1 MFPFLI
7 RSSYLEIIISFKPFN
22 STGAIPLLNYFNGV
36 SFEWAL
42 THRSFPRILP
52 DSSNFPG
59 AIPKFLSKFD
69 VRMNSHQ
76 SHAFS
81 KIDFKSFSLLAQPF
95 CFSFSRSISTIHGGV
110 SRRHSRILK
119 TEEEF
124 LLNPYPFFQR
134 CVVQV

>member
-1 MFPFLI
+1 MSSKI

-22 STGAIPLLNYFNGV
+22 STGAISLLNCSTVF
-36 SFEWAL
+36 SFQWAL
-42 THRSFPRILP
+42 THRSFPGILP

-59 AIPKFLSKFD
+59 AILKFISMFD
-69 VRMNSHQ
+69 VRTNFHQ

-81 KIDFKSFSLLAQPF
+81 KINFKFFSSLVKPF
-95 CFSFSRSISTIHGGV
+95 LFFILPEYPSNFGGSRHHFQQV
-110 SRRHSRILK
+110 K

-134 CVVQV
+134 CVVQA